1 MCVKPVLGC
10 SFLRLH
16 FRLLFLRHL
25 LRLTHTAHCRV
36 ANIMIIVAVAVGGG
50 RKRKKND
57 VTRGCPGIIP
67 GFYPVTLFFFNSI
80 FSSIHFILF
89 TRYLFFPTTTRLT
102 PAARKVHSHP
112 VWRGSQVLT
121 AVPVFRQDSFG
132 AAAEKM
138 FDRPAFFFHVK
149 LFCFL

>member
-1 MCVKPVLGC
+1 
-10 SFLRLH
+10 
-16 FRLLFLRHL
+16 
-25 LRLTHTAHCRV
+25 
-36 ANIMIIVAVAVGGG
+36 MIIVAVAVGGG

-138 FDRPAFFFHVK
+138 FDRPAFFFSCQIILLLITSATDPAAV
-149 LFCFL
+149 FF